1 MKLGQISTYA
11 LHHSLQSRT
20 QSVQQQLNVA
30 NQEMLSGRVSDI
42 GKSLGGQTSQ
52 YVDMESQIGFLDQ
65 IGTLNGLLGNRLTGM
80 QTAMGSMVDA
90 TNGFMENVS
99 AALGGNIERATLKAI
114 GEQLTGSMVQ
124 AMNTS
129 FNGEFVFSGINTD
142 QKALIDFAGTEGA
155 AARSMV
161 ETAFQTHFGFAATD
175 PLAENITKAQMEA
188 FIDGPYASL
197 FDDANWST
205 VWSGAADRGMR
216 SRISQREIVENP
228 VTANAQG
235 FRTAVSAAVLV
246 EVFSDTAIGDG
257 ALQGVADRG
266 FKLAAES
273 VADLA
278 VSQGNLGVMEQR
290 VDDAKERL
298 SLQKDVLTTHVEELV
313 GIDAY
318 EAATRINQLMVS
330 LEASYAATSRLQALS
345 LINYL

>member
-11 LHHSLQSRT
+11 LHHSLQSQT
-20 QSVQQQLNVA
+20 QSVQKQLNVA

-52 YVDMESQIGFLDQ
+52 FVNMESQIGFLDQ
-65 IGTLNGLLGNRLTGM
+65 IASLNGLLGNRLTAM

-90 TNGFMENVS
+90 TNSFMENVS
-99 AALGGNIERATLKAI
+99 AALGGNIERTTLKSIA
-114 GEQLTGSMVQ
+114 EQLTGAMNQ
-124 AMNTS
+124 ALNTS

-142 QKALIDFAGTEGA
+142 QKSLIDFSGAEGA

-161 ETAFQTHFGFAATD
+161 ETAFQTHFGFLPTD
-175 PLAENITKAQMEA
+175 PAAENITEAQMEA
-188 FIDGPYASL
+188 FIDGPYADL

-228 VTANAQG
+228 VTATEQG
-235 FRTAVSAAVLV
+235 FREAMSAAVLV
-246 EVFSDTAIGDG
+246 EIFSDTAISGG
-257 ALQGVADRG
+257 ALQAVADRG
-266 FKLAAES
+266 FKLAAS
-273 VADLA
+273 GVASLA
-278 VSQGNLGVMEQR
+278 NSQGNLGVMEQR

-313 GIDAY
+313 GVDAY
-318 EAATRINQLMVS
+318 EAATRINQLMIS
-330 LEASYAATSRLQALS
+330 LEASYAATSRLQSLS

>member
-11 LHHSLQSRT
+11 LHHSLQSQT
-20 QSVQQQLNVA
+20 QSVQKQLNTA

-52 YVDMESQIGFLDQ
+52 FVDMESQIGFLDQ
-65 IGTLNGLLGNRLTGM
+65 IASLNGLLGTRLTAM
-80 QTAMGSMVDA
+80 QTAMSSMVDA
-90 TNGFMENVS
+90 TNSFMENVS
-99 AALGGNIERATLKAI
+99 AAIGGNIERTTLKAL
-114 GEQLTGSMVQ
+114 GEQLTGALNQ
-124 AMNTS
+124 AVNTS

-142 QKALIDFAGTEGA
+142 QKALIDFSSAEGA

-161 ETAFQTHFGFAATD
+161 ETSFQTHFGFLPSD
-175 PLAENITKAQMEA
+175 PAAENITEAQMEA
-188 FIDGPYASL
+188 FIDGPYADL

-228 VTANAQG
+228 VTATDRG
-235 FRTAVSAAVLV
+235 FREALSAAVMV
-246 EVFSDTAIGDG
+246 EVFSDSAIGGG
-257 ALQGVADRG
+257 ALEAVADRS
-266 FKLAAES
+266 FKLAATS
-273 VADLA
+273 VGSLA
-278 VSQGNLGVMEQR
+278 NSQGNLGVMEQR

-318 EAATRINQLMVS
+318 EAATRINQLMIS
-330 LEASYAATSRLQALS
+330 LEASYAATSRLQGLS